1 MTQSLDAS
9 VLRARPLPQPGAHSD
24 KEQRGRVL
32 VIGSSRR
39 VPGAALLSGTAALRA
54 GAGKLQLAVPQSLA
68 AAIGAA
74 MPESGIIGLGETRQ
88 GDPKCDARLERAA
101 IAADCILIGPGLM
114 AEYQAHDMARRVLE
128 AKVNAGVILDAAA
141 LQRAPAMKGAL
152 AKCKGRVVLTPHAGE
167 MASLLGIEKEQVEA
181 EPDRIARDTARELGC
196 VIALKGATT
205 FIADPGGAV
214 WRNDHGSVGLG
225 TSGSGDVLAGIIAGL
240 AARGASILDATLWG
254 VFVHAEAGKRLSERV
269 ATLGFLARE
278 LLPEIPRILEGI
290 ASPEAAGSGAVE

>member
-68 AAIGAA
+68 TAIGTA
-74 MPESGIIGLGETRQ
+74 MPESGVIGLAETRQ
-88 GDPKCDARLERAA
+88 GDPVFHPQLASAVA
-101 IAADCILIGPGLM
+101 QADCILMGPGLM
-114 AEYQAHDMARRVLE
+114 AEYQAYDIARRVLE

-141 LQRAPAMKGAL
+141 LHRAPAMKVAL
-152 AKCKGRVVLTPHAGE
+152 AKYKGRVVLTPHAGE
-167 MASLLGIEKEQVEA
+167 MASLLGIDKEQVEA
-181 EPDRIARDTARELGC
+181 EPERIARDTARELGC

-254 VFVHAEAGKRLSERV
+254 VFVHA
-269 ATLGFLARE
+269 
-278 LLPEIPRILEGI
+278 
-290 ASPEAAGSGAVE
+290 